1 MLAFLNQVR
10 KPTWICRSMCGA
22 KCGSNLSCSPTL
34 VVFIGYLTVYLIRKN
49 FNIAQND
56 MISTYGLSMTQLGM
70 IGLGFSITYGVG
82 RRWSLIMPTVK
93 TPSSSCRLC

>member
-1 MLAFLNQVR
+1 MR
-10 KPTWICRSMCGA
+10 KPTSDLPLDVRRKMWFKPFMQSY
-22 KCGSNLSCSPTL
+22 L
-34 VVFIGYLTVYLIRKN
+34 VVFIGYLTMYLIRKN

-70 IGLGFSITYGVG
+70 IGWASPLRTAWGKPLSRT
-82 RRWSLIMPTVK
+82 MQTAK